1 MLELEA
7 LRDENQRVK
16 EDSRQNE
23 ERVTKLEAEIKKFSL
38 FFLSSESR
46 PNTTKPK
53 KEDIRRRKTWCPSSS
68 ANLRMFN
75 LSLLTIF
82 GFLFLESYLTL

>member
-23 ERVTKLEAEIKKFSL
+23 ERVAKLEAEIKKFSL

-46 PNTTKPK
+46 PNTNKPK

-68 ANLRMFN
+68 A
-75 LSLLTIF
+75 SLGIIHHRLISR
-82 GFLFLESYLTL
+82 L